1 MSTAEL
7 CKEYSWYKDT
17 FSPAIQEASD
27 KFFQENFRLEFIG
40 LSKNINCMINDESC
54 FVTKVKVDEEY
65 DIFFRLTDQ
74 AIEIILEKILGKSK
88 SKFNINKISEIESKI
103 MTAFNCYMYNSLRLR
118 VEPPA
123 IKELKRTNYDMV
135 NMTFII
141 IDADEEIRKT
151 GKVVVTV
158 PISLVKPVQVM
169 ADAEKFTDMDFSTSK
184 IPVTIVVG
192 STRFPLYEIKNL
204 DVGDLVV
211 FENSNLEALKLELYG
226 EELTLNINPNMGILM
241 PQQENTGGDSMAGAN
256 KNLWDTI
263 EVDLVAE
270 FDSIKISLGDLKKI
284 EEGMVMD
291 MASLYDNKIAL
302 KVEGTTVAKGN
313 LVIVNDRYG
322 VKISEVMA
330 KAQEAATEAVQ
341 NSDRKTNT
349 KETPQENTFEE
360 ESENNS
366 SDNSTT
372 EETVEGSEENEENE
386 EEFDYSD
393 FELED
398 EDNI

>member
-1 MSTAEL
+1 
-7 CKEYSWYKDT
+7 
-17 FSPAIQEASD
+17 
-27 KFFQENFRLEFIG
+27 
-40 LSKNINCMINDESC
+40 
-54 FVTKVKVDEEY
+54 
-65 DIFFRLTDQ
+65 
-74 AIEIILEKILGKSK
+74 
-88 SKFNINKISEIESKI
+88 
-103 MTAFNCYMYNSLRLR
+103 
-118 VEPPA
+118 
-123 IKELKRTNYDMV
+123 
-135 NMTFII
+135 
-141 IDADEEIRKT
+141 
-151 GKVVVTV
+151 
-158 PISLVKPVQVM
+158 
-169 ADAEKFTDMDFSTSK
+169 
-184 IPVTIVVG
+184 
-192 STRFPLYEIKNL
+192 
-204 DVGDLVV
+204 
-211 FENSNLEALKLELYG
+211 
-226 EELTLNINPNMGILM
+226 M
-241 PQQENTGGDSMAGAN
+241 PQQENTEGDSMAGAN

-302 KVEGTTVAKGN
+302 KVEGTTVAKGS

-349 KETPQENTFEE
+349 AETVQQNTFEE
-360 ESENNS
+360 ETENNS
-366 SDNSTT
+366 SDNSAP
-372 EETVEGSEENEENE
+372 EETVEENEENE